1 MIPKGLNVASHND
14 STRLET
20 IQKLRQ
26 TPAMQQ
32 VSEKRP
38 TLRSLAEITGLG
50 VSTVSQALRDSP
62 EISEETR
69 KRVKLAALQA
79 GYRPNRA
86 GVRLRTGKTNVITVV
101 LNPQDSGSGFFAD
114 FVFGIS
120 DGLAGTNY
128 HLVVTPYSL
137 SDPMAP
143 IRYIA
148 DTGSADGVIFSR
160 LQPVDPRVRFLTEHS
175 IPFACHG
182 RSDMGLAH
190 PFYDFDNERFG
201 FEAVSQLA
209 RRGRKRLALLGPP
222 PGLTY
227 ESHTY
232 AGFERGLIAH
242 GCESVPIGSAH
253 AESPLA
259 DVHELGRR
267 LCRQPTPPDGYIC
280 SNAAA
285 AAALVSGVSAEGL
298 VIGKDFDAICK
309 SLPELLHMLVPQML
323 VVPED
328 FRAAGFALAKLVIA
342 AISGEPMDQLQVVSF
357 G

>member
-1 MIPKGLNVASHND
+1 MEQA
-14 STRLET
+14 
-20 IQKLRQ
+20 Q
-26 TPAMQQ
+26 
-32 VSEKRP
+32 EKRP

-50 VSTVSQALRDSP
+50 ISTVSQALRDSP

-120 DGLAGTNY
+120 DGLAGTPY

-137 SDPMAP
+137 EDPMAP
-143 IRYIA
+143 IRYIVE
-148 DTGSADGVIFSR
+148 TGSADGVIFSR
-160 LQPVDPRVRFLTEHS
+160 LQPDDPRVRFLSQHA

-182 RSDMGLAH
+182 RTDMGLAH
-190 PFYDFDNERFG
+190 PFYDFDNDRFG

-209 RRGRKRLALLGPP
+209 RRGRRRLALLGPP

-232 AGFERGLIAH
+232 AGFERGLIAND
-242 GCESVPIGSAH
+242 CESVPIGSAH

-259 DVHELGRR
+259 DVDELARR
-267 LCRQPTPPDGYIC
+267 LCRQPNPPDGYIC

-285 AAALVSGVSAEGL
+285 AAALASSVAAEGFE
-298 VIGKDFDAICK
+298 IGKDFDVICK
-309 SLPELLHMLVPQML
+309 SLPELLHMLLPQML
-323 VVPED
+323 FVPES
-328 FRAAGFALAKLVIA
+328 FRAAGHSLARLVIA
-342 AISGEPMDQLQVVSF
+342 AINGEPVEQLQIVSF
-357 G
+357 A